1 MDNLYVIKGQLQQVY
16 AKYSKFIDK
25 GVQFILAL
33 AAFYMINH
41 DLGFMSLLSNP
52 LITLGLAVICAFLP
66 MIVTVLAAAVLILVQ
81 MAAVSLGIM
90 AVTAAVFV
98 IMFVFY
104 VRFSPKTALVILLT
118 PLAFLFHIPYVIP
131 VAFGLVGAPSS
142 VVAIICGTIVYYM
155 IDYVKTSASALESG
169 GATAMIS
176 QLMTYLQQVF
186 QNKEMIITIIAF
198 VIVLFLVY
206 QVRRMAISHAWKSA
220 SAAGAV
226 VSIVIMAAGSAALD
240 VKISYPELILGNVAA
255 VIVGLILELLF
266 FAVDYSRTES
276 VQYEDD
282 EYYYYV
288 KAVPKIVVAA
298 PEKTVKRINRRTEN
312 QETEII
318 NTDEIRRKSAED
330 GEARKEGRRSPGRE
344 KLPASPALPVKRRA
358 RSPAIWISSFS
369 QEASRRSSI
378 WTKRSGM
385 IKDGK

>member
-41 DLGFMSLLSNP
+41 DLGFMSLMSNP

-66 MIVTVLAAAVLILVQ
+66 MIVTVLAAAVLNLVQ

-90 AVTAAVFV
+90 AVRAAVFV

-104 VRFSPKTALVILLT
+104 GRFSPKTARVILLT

-226 VSIVIMAAGSAALD
+226 VSIVIMAAGSAVLD

-330 GEARKEGRRSPGRE
+330 GEARKEGEKKPGKRKAAGKPRSPRKKESQITGNMDQ
-344 KLPASPALPVKRRA
+344 LLLT
-358 RSPAIWISSFS
+358 RSL
-369 QEASRRSSI
+369 QKELHLDEEERN
-378 WTKRSGM
+378 
-385 IKDGK
+385 D

>member
-25 GVQFILAL
+25 GVQFIQAL

-104 VRFSPKTALVILLT
+104 VRFSPKTALIILLT

-226 VSIVIMAAGSAALD
+226 VSIVIMAAGSAVLD

-330 GEARKEGRRSPGRE
+330 GEARKEGEKKPGKRKAAGKPRSPRKKESQITGNMDQ
-344 KLPASPALPVKRRA
+344 LLLT
-358 RSPAIWISSFS
+358 RSL
-369 QEASRRSSI
+369 QKELHLDEEERN
-378 WTKRSGM
+378 
-385 IKDGK
+385 D

>member
-104 VRFSPKTALVILLT
+104 VRFSPKTALIILLT

-330 GEARKEGRRSPGRE
+330 GEARKEGEKKPGKRKAAGKPRSPRKKESQITGNMDQ
-344 KLPASPALPVKRRA
+344 LLLT
-358 RSPAIWISSFS
+358 RSL
-369 QEASRRSSI
+369 QKELHLDEEERN
-378 WTKRSGM
+378 
-385 IKDGK
+385 D

>member
-155 IDYVKTSASALESG
+155 IDYVKTSASALKSG

-330 GEARKEGRRSPGRE
+330 GEARKEGEKKPGKRKAAGKPRSPRKKESQITGNMDQ
-344 KLPASPALPVKRRA
+344 LLLT
-358 RSPAIWISSFS
+358 RSL
-369 QEASRRSSI
+369 QKELHLDEEERN
-378 WTKRSGM
+378 
-385 IKDGK
+385 D

>member
-16 AKYSKFIDK
+16 AKYSRFIDE
-25 GVQFILAL
+25 GIQFVLAL

-81 MAAVSLGIM
+81 MASVSLGIM

-104 VRFSPKTALVILLT
+104 VRFSPRTAVILLLT
-118 PLAFLFHIPYVIP
+118 PLAFLCHIPYVIP
-131 VAFGLVGAPSS
+131 VAFGLVGTPAS

-155 IDYVKTSASALESG
+155 IDYVKTSAAALESG
-169 GATAMIS
+169 GAEGMLG

-186 QNKEMIITIIAF
+186 QNREMIIRIIAF

-206 QVRRMAISHAWKSA
+206 QVRRMSVNHAWKSA

-226 VSIVIMAAGSAALD
+226 AGIVIVAAGSAVLD
-240 VKISYPELILGNVAA
+240 AGVSYPELILGNAAA
-255 VIVGLILELLF
+255 VAVGLVLELLF
-266 FAVDYSRTES
+266 FAVDYSRAES

-318 NTDEIRRKSAED
+318 NTDETRRKSAED
-330 GEARKEGRRSPGRE
+330 GEARKEGEKKPGKRKAAGKPRSPRKKESQITGNMDQ
-344 KLPASPALPVKRRA
+344 LLLT
-358 RSPAIWISSFS
+358 RSL
-369 QEASRRSSI
+369 QKELHLDEEERN
-378 WTKRSGM
+378 
-385 IKDGK
+385 D

>member
-66 MIVTVLAAAVLILVQ
+66 MIVTVLAAAILILVQ

-104 VRFSPKTALVILLT
+104 VRFSPKTALIILLT

-330 GEARKEGRRSPGRE
+330 GEARKEGEKKPGKRKAAGKPRSPRKKESQITGNMDQ
-344 KLPASPALPVKRRA
+344 LLLT
-358 RSPAIWISSFS
+358 RSL
-369 QEASRRSSI
+369 QKELHLDEEERN
-378 WTKRSGM
+378 
-385 IKDGK
+385 D

>member
-104 VRFSPKTALVILLT
+104 VRFSPKTALIILLT

-330 GEARKEGRRSPGRE
+330 GEARKEGEKKPGKRKAAGKPRSPRKKESQITGNMDQ
-344 KLPASPALPVKRRA
+344 LLLT
-358 RSPAIWISSFS
+358 RSL
-369 QEASRRSSI
+369 QKELHLDEEERNY
-378 WTKRSGM
+378 
-385 IKDGK
+385 

>member
-104 VRFSPKTALVILLT
+104 VRFSPKTALIILLT

-131 VAFGLVGAPSS
+131 VSFGLVGAPSS

-198 VIVLFLVY
+198 IIVLFLVY

-330 GEARKEGRRSPGRE
+330 GEARKEGEKKPGKRKAAGKPRSPRKKESQITGNMDQ
-344 KLPASPALPVKRRA
+344 LLLT
-358 RSPAIWISSFS
+358 RSL
-369 QEASRRSSI
+369 QKELHLDEEERN
-378 WTKRSGM
+378 
-385 IKDGK
+385 D

>member
-226 VSIVIMAAGSAALD
+226 VSIVIMAAGSAVLD
-240 VKISYPELILGNVAA
+240 VKISYPELILGNVAT

-330 GEARKEGRRSPGRE
+330 GEARKEGEKKPGKRKAAGKPRSPRKKESQITGNMDQ
-344 KLPASPALPVKRRA
+344 LLLT
-358 RSPAIWISSFS
+358 RSL
-369 QEASRRSSI
+369 QKELHLDEEERN
-378 WTKRSGM
+378 
-385 IKDGK
+385 D